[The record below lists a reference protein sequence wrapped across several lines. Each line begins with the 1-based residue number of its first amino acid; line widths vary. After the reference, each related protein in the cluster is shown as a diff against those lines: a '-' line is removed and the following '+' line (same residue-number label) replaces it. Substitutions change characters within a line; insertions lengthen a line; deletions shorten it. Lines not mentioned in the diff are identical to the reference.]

1 MKNQQFAQQMA
12 MAFEAALREDADNL
26 CLVGEDIQ
34 KVMKHFNQASESLLG
49 HAPRPRGQSP
59 YQYWKGLHKAGVAKM
74 HPTATYKELSVILK
88 GQWKAMSQEEQE
100 PFVKGAHAIK
110 FSQCEASPPHTPTSE
125 AEPVKSK
132 TTRKPRKKGR
142 SPYQTYK
149 AMEKTS
155 FQLQYPDDDYSS
167 LSKKMKEAW
176 ENLEAS
182 DQAKYET
189 HQEDS
194 GGESDVSIPTTDEE
208 EPASPSVQEEPV
220 SPSVQEE
227 PASPTVEEEPASP
240 SVQEGAAAP
249 TVEEEHVSPLV
260 VMEAS
265 APLPPILKAKAMAK
279 ALGKKKFQGEAPEE
293 QPTDKKSKRKPRVR
307 GCSPYQAWKKQH
319 RQQFTESNP
328 DDDYS
333 GLSKKMKDVWDA
345 LEEQEKAPYL
355 EESKKVRASSSPVA

>member
-34 KVMKHFNQASESLLG
+34 KVMKHFTQTSESLLG

-59 YQYWKGLHKAGVAKM
+59 YQYWKGLHKAGVAKV

-88 GQWKAMSQEEQE
+88 GQWKVMSQEEQE

-110 FSQCEASPPHTPTSE
+110 FSQWEASPPHTPTSE
-125 AEPVKSK
+125 EEPVKSK

-176 ENLEAS
+176 DALDAS
-182 DQAKYET
+182 DQVKYET
-189 HQEDS
+189 PQEDS
-194 GGESDVSIPTTDEE
+194 GGESDVSSPTADEEAAAHTVEEEPTSPTADEEAAAHTVEEEPTSPSAQE
-208 EPASPSVQEEPV
+208 EPASPSA
-220 SPSVQEE
+220 QEE
-227 PASPTVEEEPASP
+227 PA
-240 SVQEGAAAP
+240 
-249 TVEEEHVSPLV
+249 SPLV

-333 GLSKKMKDVWDA
+333 GLSKKMKDAWDA

>member
-1 MKNQQFAQQMA
+1 MKNQQFAQQMS

-34 KVMKHFNQASESLLG
+34 KVMKHFTQTSESLLG

-59 YQYWKGLHKAGVAKM
+59 YQYWKGLHKAGVAKI

-88 GQWKAMSQEEQE
+88 GQWKAMSQEEQD

-110 FSQCEASPPHTPTSE
+110 FSQWEASPPHTPPSE
-125 AEPVKSK
+125 AEPEKPK
-132 TTRKPRKKGR
+132 TSRKPRKKGR

-194 GGESDVSIPTTDEE
+194 GGESDVSIPTGDEE
-208 EPASPSVQEEPV
+208 
-220 SPSVQEE
+220 
-227 PASPTVEEEPASP
+227 
-240 SVQEGAAAP
+240 AAAP
-249 TVEEEHVSPLV
+249 TVEEEPTSPSAQEEAASPTDDEEAAAPTADEEAAAPTVEEEPASPLV

-265 APLPPILKAKAMAK
+265 APLPPILKAKAMTK
-279 ALGKKKFQGEAPEE
+279 ALGKKNPQGAAPEE

-333 GLSKKMKDVWDA
+333 GLSKKMKDAWDA